1 MLHGDTTKLMYTAGV
16 GMGVYY
22 TAPMA
27 GLTGQQ
33 AMMAAAVAAA
43 YYHMYM

>member
-1 MLHGDTTKLMYTAGV
+1 MLSTKLMYTAGV

-22 TAPMA
+22 AAPMA
-27 GLTGQQ
+27 GLTDQQ
-33 AMMAAAVAAA
+33 AMMAAAAAAA